1 MTTVEEIRTRLDVVK
16 ALARDLRPLSYPARL
31 DLHKAL
37 WRWQAALPRVP
48 AYDFALAHAAA
59 KVGDT
64 MHLSLLLEGL
74 AREADSGAQL
84 R

>member
-31 DLHKAL
+31 DLHKAR
-37 WRWQAALPRVP
+37 RWQAALPRVP
-48 AYDFALAHAAA
+48 ADDFALAHAAA